1 MKNTNTRSFPELVS
15 DLQTLV
21 EEVASLAKE
30 SESESGSEK
39 GLFFE
44 FSCLVNKLAPI
55 LSDVRDNKDVM
66 DTVTI
71 RKAIESLAKELNR
84 AKTLIKSPDS
94 KQPNIWIQE
103 VIQDLGRSI
112 GLVLFASIDIHLDMK
127 EKISALHKEFMNMR
141 FDASFSSTPCPS
153 PSPSHESEFVSATTS
168 EKEIVEE
175 GIEIEDERTNLTI
188 DDVVLQ
194 LKYGND
200 EDFNFALSGFN
211 ESIRQGLITN
221 EWINDEGVIPILV
234 NRLGSCK
241 PNNRLIILRVLRNLA
256 LENAENKEKMADA
269 ASLSALVKS
278 LTRDV
283 EERRE
288 AVGLLLDLSDLP
300 AVWRRLG
307 RIQGCIVML
316 VTMLNGD
323 DPIASGDAGKL
334 LNALSSNTQNA
345 LHMAE
350 AGYFK
355 PLVHYLREGSDMTKI
370 LMATAM
376 SRMELTDQSRASLGE
391 DGAVEPLV
399 KMFNAGKLEAKF
411 SALNALQNLSTLS
424 ENIQRLI
431 STGIVVSLL
440 QLLFSVTSVLMTLR
454 EPASA
459 ILARIAQSESILVNQ
474 DVAQQMLSLLNLSS
488 PIIQCHLLQ
497 ALNSISGHS
506 SACKVRR
513 KMKENGAI
521 QLLLP
526 FLTESNAK
534 IRTGALNLLY
544 TLSKYLPEE
553 LTEQLVDSH
562 LSIIVNII
570 SSSPLESDKA
580 AAVGILNNIP
590 ISNKKATEVLKKA
603 NLLPILISIMASSP
617 STSTSTWH
625 WLAEGVAGVLIR
637 FTVPSDKRL
646 QLLAAQNEV
655 IPLLVKLLSSGSMV
669 AKCRAATSLA
679 QLSQNSVSLR
689 KLKKPR
695 WFCVPPSTTAI
706 CEVHDGN
713 CCVKNTFCLVKAGAI
728 PPLVQILEGA
738 DREADEA
745 VLNAIATLLQDEI
758 CENGSNYIAKKSGVE
773 AIIKI
778 LETTNVKAQEKALWI
793 LERVFK
799 VEEHRVKYGESAQVM
814 LIDMAQNGDPRL
826 KSSTAKLLAQLELL
840 QLQSSYF

>member
-1 MKNTNTRSFPELVS
+1 MKKRDSRSFPELVS
-15 DLQTLV
+15 EVQASV
-21 EEVASLAKE
+21 EEVASFPKE
-30 SESESGSEK
+30 SESEAESER

-44 FSCLVNKLAPI
+44 FPRLLHKLSPI
-55 LSDVRDNKDVM
+55 LSDIKDNKDVM

-71 RKAIESLAKELNR
+71 RKAMESLEKELRR

-94 KQPNIWIQE
+94 KQPNTWIE
-103 VIQDLGRSI
+103 DVIQDLGRSI
-112 GLVLFASIDIHLDMK
+112 GLVLFASIDLHLDVK
-127 EKISALHKEFMNMR
+127 EKIGALHKEFMNVR
-141 FDASFSSTPCPS
+141 LDASLSLS
-153 PSPSHESEFVSATTS
+153 PSPSNQSEFVSATAS
-168 EKEIVEE
+168 EKEIEE
-175 GIEIEDERTNLTI
+175 RTEIEEERTNLTI

-200 EDFNFALSGFN
+200 EEFNFALLDFN
-211 ESIRQGLITN
+211 ESTRHGLITN
-221 EWINDEGVIPILV
+221 EWINEEDIIPILV

-241 PNNRLIILRVLRNLA
+241 PNNRLIILRTLRNLA

-269 ASLSALVKS
+269 TSLSALVKS

-288 AVGLLLDLSDLP
+288 AVGLLLDLSDLS

-316 VTMLNGD
+316 VTMFNGD
-323 DPIASGDAGKL
+323 DPIASDNAGKL
-334 LNALSSNTQNA
+334 LNALSINTQNA

-355 PLVHYLREGSDMTKI
+355 PLVHYLNEGSDMSKI

-399 KMFNAGKLEAKF
+399 KMFNGGKLEAKL
-411 SALNALQNLSTLS
+411 SALHALQNLSNLP
-424 ENIQRLI
+424 ENVQRLI
-431 STGIVVSLL
+431 SSGMVVSLL

-474 DVAQQMLSLLNLSS
+474 DVAQQMLSLLDLSS
-488 PIIQCHLLQ
+488 PVIQYHLLQ
-497 ALNSISGHS
+497 ALNSIAGHS
-506 SACKVRR
+506 SASKVRR

-526 FLTESNAK
+526 FLTESNTK

-544 TLSKYLPEE
+544 TLSKYLPQE
-553 LTEQLVDSH
+553 LTEQIGENH
-562 LSIIVNII
+562 LNIIVNII
-570 SSSPLESDKA
+570 SSSSLESDKA
-580 AAVGILNNIP
+580 AAVGILSNIP
-590 ISNKKATEVLKKA
+590 ISNKKVTEVLKNA
-603 NLLPILISIMASSP
+603 NLLPILISIMTSSP
-617 STSTSTWH
+617 STLTSTWH
-625 WLAEGVAGVLIR
+625 WLAEGVAGILIR

-655 IPLLVKLLSSGSMV
+655 IPLLVKLLSSGSLV
-669 AKCRAATSLA
+669 AKSRAATSLG
-679 QLSQNSVSLR
+679 QLSQNSLSLR
-689 KLKKPR
+689 KSKKSS
-695 WFCVPPSTTAI
+695 WSCVPPSTAAF
-706 CEVHDGN
+706 CEVHDGY
-713 CCVKNTFCLVKAGAI
+713 CYVKNTFCLVKAGAI
-728 PPLVQILEGA
+728 PPLVQILEGK

-758 CENGSNYIAKKSGVE
+758 WENGSNYIAKISGVE

-778 LETTNVKAQEKALWI
+778 LESTTVKAQEKALWI

-799 VEEHRVKYGESAQVM
+799 AEEHRVKYGESTQVL
-814 LIDMAQNGDPRL
+814 LIDLAQNGDPRL
-826 KSSTAKLLAQLELL
+826 KSLTAKLLAELELL